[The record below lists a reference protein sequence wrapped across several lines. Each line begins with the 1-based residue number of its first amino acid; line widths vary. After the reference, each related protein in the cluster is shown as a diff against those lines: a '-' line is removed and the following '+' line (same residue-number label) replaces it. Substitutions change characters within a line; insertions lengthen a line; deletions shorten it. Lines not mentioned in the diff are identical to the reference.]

1 MYYAKKLKKINYIN
15 HCFFSRN
22 GGYSKQMYRSLNCG
36 RGSRDSKN
44 NIKKKPIFNC
54 KENENKS
61 KKSFINASN
70 T

>member
-15 HCFFSRN
+15 HCF
-22 GGYSKQMYRSLNCG
+22 SLETEAIQNKCIEALIAAEVLG
-36 RGSRDSKN
+36 IVR
-44 NIKKKPIFNC
+44 IILKKPIFNC

>member
-1 MYYAKKLKKINYIN
+1 MYYKKLKINYIN
-15 HCFFSRN
+15 HCFSLE
-22 GGYSKQMYRSLNCG
+22 GGYSKQICRSLNCG
-36 RGSRDSKN
+36 RVLGIVR
-44 NIKKKPIFNC
+44 IILKKPIFNC